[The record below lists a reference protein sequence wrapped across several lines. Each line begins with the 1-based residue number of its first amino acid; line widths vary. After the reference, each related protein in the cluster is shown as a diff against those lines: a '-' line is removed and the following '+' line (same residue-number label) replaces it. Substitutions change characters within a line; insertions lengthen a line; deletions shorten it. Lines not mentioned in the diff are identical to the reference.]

1 MMRLAAEAG
10 NDKELLQLIKQNGL
24 VTDPVNDDGSTL
36 LHIAAI
42 KGQLRK
48 EMIPL
53 HAKSTP
59 LCVHFYL
66 LWPGHAASLLS
77 TRSVNGERFAG
88 LNFHGFNS
96 MKFFT
101 PYV

>member
-1 MMRLAAEAG
+1 MMRLAVEAG

-48 EMIPL
+48 EMLYECYQHP
-53 HAKSTP
+53 
-59 LCVHFYL
+59 CVFTLIYCVICCFS
-66 LWPGHAASLLS
+66 A
-77 TRSVNGERFAG
+77 VN
-88 LNFHGFNS
+88 
-96 MKFFT
+96 
-101 PYV
+101 

>member
-1 MMRLAAEAG
+1 MIIIALILLKKLCFALEEEETHTNQVMRLAAEAG

-48 EMIPL
+48 EIL
-53 HAKSTP
+53 YHNKSGP
-59 LCVHFYL
+59 LCVHLYL
-66 LWPGHAASLLS
+66 LWSMLL
-77 TRSVNGERFAG
+77 
-88 LNFHGFNS
+88 LCC
-96 MKFFT
+96 
-101 PYV
+101 

>member
-1 MMRLAAEAG
+1 MRLAVEAG

-48 EMIPL
+48 EML
-53 HAKSTP
+53 YERYQHP
-59 LCVHFYL
+59 LCVHPYILCDML
-66 LWPGHAASLLS
+66 LLCCQLDKS
-77 TRSVNGERFAG
+77 
-88 LNFHGFNS
+88 
-96 MKFFT
+96 
-101 PYV
+101 